1 MIQQKYNNMRR
12 LSNIIIMAIMAIVMT
27 ILFSSCSKTNELD
40 PCYVIEQEIER
51 LEDLIDRMVELQ
63 MSPDT
68 DDSIRNQLRIRLLE
82 TRGKVYRLNEERSE
96 ICG

>member
-40 PCYVIEQEIER
+40 PCYVIEQDIIR
-51 LEDLIDRMVELQ
+51 QVDLIDRMMVL
-63 MSPDT
+63 
-68 DDSIRNQLRIRLLE
+68 
-82 TRGKVYRLNEERSE
+82 Y
-96 ICG
+96 

>member
-51 LEDLIDRMVELQ
+51 QEDLIDRMMELYLNPNTD
-63 MSPDT
+63 PD
-68 DDSIRNQLRIRLLE
+68 IWGQLNVRMLEARGTLERLID
-82 TRGKVYRLNEERSE
+82 ERSE